1 MKERMSYWKT
11 NLPITVD
18 TYSIWSGV
26 VGAVTAF
33 IWEVQPFI
41 VLLFGLVICDL
52 ITGML
57 SAKRRKEKISSRG
70 IFRTVEKLLVE
81 TIAILAC
88 EGIRVV
94 LVPWAEITYVIVFV
108 IAMSELK
115 SIIENIEHILDIQ
128 IWLKIKEKLNIK

>member
-1 MKERMSYWKT
+1 MKDKMSYWKT
-11 NLPITVD
+11 NLPLHIDAYKVWAG
-18 TYSIWSGV
+18 IA
-26 VGAVTAF
+26 GAVTAF

-41 VLLFGLVICDL
+41 VLLFGLVMADL